1 MDLLKRII
9 PDERCDMVLL
19 VWPSMYM
26 QNTNWKQLL
35 KIFHNIISI
44 LLKNRNHVFLI
55 ISNIRDIKKEI
66 DNIKEKNKLVDLKK
80 YLHVLEYNCD
90 DIWIR
95 DFGPQQIEIDDK
107 DSYYFYEYSFNAY
120 GNKYPHDKDKSF
132 TQFFLNHFIK
142 TLDDQNYLLHEK
154 PFHDLII
161 EGGNIQSNN
170 RGLIVFNK
178 RCLLKNNNQ
187 SWRDIKPYFDKAIN
201 NNNIKKYLFFDLEP
215 LSGDDTNGHLDNLIR
230 LYKENLLFYMS
241 TDDIEHP
248 DFYLLKELKN
258 QLDILNKKTFIIDK
272 MIPIKH
278 TSEDILKNEIGSI
291 LPFSY
296 LNYIITNNVVIF
308 PVIKN
313 NGALMKK
320 KISPFFDNKKI
331 YLINIEGLLNEFGG
345 LHCCSLNIS
354 Y

>member
-1 MDLLKRII
+1 MNLLKRII
-9 PDERCDMVLL
+9 PDERCNMVLL
-19 VWPSMYM
+19 VWPSMYIH
-26 QNTNWKQLL
+26 NTNWKQLL

-55 ISNIRDIKKEI
+55 ISNIRNIKMEI

-107 DSYYFYEYSFNAY
+107 ESYFFYEYTFNAY

-132 TQFFLNHFIK
+132 AQFFLNHFIK
-142 TLDDQNYLLHEK
+142 ALDGQNSILHEK

-187 SWRDIKPYFDKAIN
+187 SWHDIKPYFDKAIN

-215 LSGDDTNGHLDNLIR
+215 LNGDDTNGHLDNLIR

-258 QLDILNKKTFIIDK
+258 QLDVLNKKTFIIDK

-278 TSEDILKNEIGSI
+278 TSEDILKDESGSI

-308 PVIKN
+308 PVIKK

-320 KISPFFDNKKI
+320 KVSPFFDNKKI

>member
-1 MDLLKRII
+1 MNLLKRII
-9 PDERCDMVLL
+9 PDERCNMVLL

-107 DSYYFYEYSFNAY
+107 ESYFFYEYTFNAY

-142 TLDDQNYLLHEK
+142 T
-154 PFHDLII
+154 
-161 EGGNIQSNN
+161 
-170 RGLIVFNK
+170 
-178 RCLLKNNNQ
+178 
-187 SWRDIKPYFDKAIN
+187 
-201 NNNIKKYLFFDLEP
+201 
-215 LSGDDTNGHLDNLIR
+215 
-230 LYKENLLFYMS
+230 
-241 TDDIEHP
+241 
-248 DFYLLKELKN
+248 
-258 QLDILNKKTFIIDK
+258 
-272 MIPIKH
+272 
-278 TSEDILKNEIGSI
+278 
-291 LPFSY
+291 
-296 LNYIITNNVVIF
+296 
-308 PVIKN
+308 
-313 NGALMKK
+313 
-320 KISPFFDNKKI
+320 
-331 YLINIEGLLNEFGG
+331 
-345 LHCCSLNIS
+345 
-354 Y
+354 

>member
-1 MDLLKRII
+1 MNLLKRII
-9 PDERCDMVLL
+9 PDERCNMVLL
-19 VWPSMYM
+19 VWPSMYIH
-26 QNTNWKQLL
+26 NTNWKQLL

-44 LLKNRNHVFLI
+44 LLKNRTHVFLI
-55 ISNIRDIKKEI
+55 ISNIRNIKMEI
-66 DNIKEKNKLVDLKK
+66 DNIKEKNKLVYLKK

-107 DSYYFYEYSFNAY
+107 ESYFFYEYTFNAY

-142 TLDDQNYLLHEK
+142 ALDGQNSILHEK

-187 SWRDIKPYFDKAIN
+187 SWHDIKPYFDKAIN
-201 NNNIKKYLFFDLEP
+201 NNNIKEYLFFDLEP
-215 LSGDDTNGHLDNLIR
+215 LNGDDTNGHLDNLIR

-258 QLDILNKKTFIIDK
+258 QLDVLNKKTFIIDK

-278 TSEDILKNEIGSI
+278 TSERE
-291 LPFSY
+291 
-296 LNYIITNNVVIF
+296 
-308 PVIKN
+308 
-313 NGALMKK
+313 KK
-320 KISPFFDNKKI
+320 VPISPIVLAI
-331 YLINIEGLLNEFGG
+331 YMFVLCEGSVLESLIL
-345 LHCCSLNIS
+345 
-354 Y
+354 